1 MLFTARIVDLI
12 WNDEVRCKWCTV
24 GVQWDAT
31 HKTQTLFPQSSSVR
45 GRVRITSPS
54 VHISMQDSHFT
65 IARNNPGQLTTST
78 VVILPDKNK
87 HVTLSST
94 ERSHFTQTE
103 WKLHGCGLHCD
114 TVTSF
119 DSQIIT
125 PTLLFVPSHPSA
137 ALSLYSISDGDDG
150 DDDDDVL
157 WSRSHIKRKP
167 DLVSPFQL
175 TPVFTLE
182 VTWLMRK
189 ATGSPFVWQEI

>member
-1 MLFTARIVDLI
+1 MMKSGANDAQSVFNGTQHTKHKRFSHKALQSAVAFVSPRHLYTLACRTA
-12 WNDEVRCKWCTV
+12 
-24 GVQWDAT
+24 
-31 HKTQTLFPQSSSVR
+31 TLLLQ
-45 GRVRITSPS
+45 GTI
-54 VHISMQDSHFT
+54 QD
-65 IARNNPGQLTTST
+65 NWQTST

-87 HVTLSST
+87 HVTLAST

-157 WSRSHIKRKP
+157 WSRSHIKWKP

>member
-1 MLFTARIVDLI
+1 MTYS
-12 WNDEVRCKWCTV
+12 RCSM
-24 GVQWDAT
+24 GRN
-31 HKTQTLFPQSSSVR
+31 KTQTLFPQSSSVR

-87 HVTLSST
+87 HVTLAST

-137 ALSLYSISDGDDG
+137 ALSLYSLSDGDG